1 MEARETFIAGQ
12 PLRTYKEKGTLASAQ
27 LCTAGEAERVFLPCA
42 RHGGNGPEREPKLF
56 KVPDQSQYDQAEEL
70 LNLLGC
76 QKLIDRYCNQLSGGE
91 LQMVMIARALI
102 SRPQL
107 LVLDEPES
115 NLDMKN
121 QLRILDAIER
131 ASREMNTA
139 CLINTH
145 FPNHALNISDQTLML
160 GLGQKK
166 LFGATKDLLNEEN
179 IERFFSV
186 RSKIVSFSSRWP
198 GTPDHFSLPYCFSQQ
213 RRWNNMIPFSYDF
226 MQPMYPLL
234 IQQFLDDYNLSA
246 GVALDI
252 GTGPGNL
259 AVELAKVTAMDLI
272 FGGH

>member
-1 MEARETFIAGQ
+1 
-12 PLRTYKEKGTLASAQ
+12 
-27 LCTAGEAERVFLPCA
+27 
-42 RHGGNGPEREPKLF
+42 
-56 KVPDQSQYDQAEEL
+56 
-70 LNLLGC
+70 
-76 QKLIDRYCNQLSGGE
+76 
-91 LQMVMIARALI
+91 MVMIARALI

-131 ASREMNTA
+131 ASREMNAA

-186 RSKIVSFSSRWP
+186 RSKIVSFQAD
-198 GTPDHFSLPYCFSQQ
+198 GQEHQNIFPYRSASQG
-213 RRWNNMIPFSYDF
+213 R
-226 MQPMYPLL
+226 
-234 IQQFLDDYNLSA
+234 
-246 GVALDI
+246 
-252 GTGPGNL
+252 
-259 AVELAKVTAMDLI
+259 
-272 FGGH
+272 GGGIT

>member
-1 MEARETFIAGQ
+1 SILSGISFELEEHKVMTVLGPNGVGKTTLLKCIMDFLHWQQGETFIAGQ
-12 PLRTYKEKGTLASAQ
+12 PLRTYKEKELWQVISYVPQAKRSVFSYRVLDMVVMGLNASQ
-27 LCTAGEAERVFLPCA
+27 NF
-42 RHGGNGPEREPKLF
+42 F

-179 IERFFSV
+179 IERFFRTFQNCFFQADGQEHQTIFPYRIASH
-186 RSKIVSFSSRWP
+186 SR
-198 GTPDHFSLPYCFSQQ
+198 
-213 RRWNNMIPFSYDF
+213 
-226 MQPMYPLL
+226 
-234 IQQFLDDYNLSA
+234 
-246 GVALDI
+246 
-252 GTGPGNL
+252 
-259 AVELAKVTAMDLI
+259 
-272 FGGH
+272 GGGIT

>member
-1 MEARETFIAGQ
+1 MILEVKNGCFSYTSRSILSGISFELEEHKVMTVLGPNGVGKTTLLKCIMDFLHWQQGETFIAGQ
-12 PLRTYKEKGTLASAQ
+12 PLRTYKEKELWQVISYVPQAKRSVFSYRVLDMVVMGLNASQ
-27 LCTAGEAERVFLPCA
+27 NF
-42 RHGGNGPEREPKLF
+42 F

-186 RSKIVSFSSRWP
+186 RSKIVSFQADGQEHQTIFPYRIASHSR
-198 GTPDHFSLPYCFSQQ
+198 
-213 RRWNNMIPFSYDF
+213 
-226 MQPMYPLL
+226 
-234 IQQFLDDYNLSA
+234 
-246 GVALDI
+246 
-252 GTGPGNL
+252 
-259 AVELAKVTAMDLI
+259 
-272 FGGH
+272 GGGIT